1 MSKALQ
7 ACLPPRM
14 LGLAITELVL
24 IGAALTLAT
33 RLTAAG
39 SIRWPPMTAARIVLA
54 CGVVLLC
61 LHYYDLYSS
70 PIAVNP
76 REVAVRLTQVLG
88 TACVVLSVLYFADP
102 WIQLRWASVLGG
114 TLLTG
119 LLLAASRAIF
129 IRLVGSSRLAQRV
142 LFVGAGPVAAALAAE
157 MVRRPEMGLSPFGYV
172 GEADSGMG
180 TVARV
185 ADASALVDV
194 VRREHIDR
202 VLAVDQGP
210 DTLPIDLLLALR
222 HERVLVEDAAQTY
235 EAATGKVALAA
246 FRPASLYAGGA
257 SAGDSVQRAA
267 SLLFAWVL
275 VVPALPLMALI
286 AAAIRWESPGPA
298 IFRQQRVGQG
308 GCIFTL
314 FKFRTLRHNAD
325 AGGAPRPVE
334 RGDPRLT
341 RIGGL
346 LRRCRLDELPQLWNV
361 LRGEINLVG
370 PRPFAVEQERWLAAA
385 IPYYRYRWLVRPGI
399 TGWAQIQNG
408 YCASLADNAGK
419 LASDLFYIKHRSFGL
434 DLMIMFLTLKILLLG
449 RGAR

>member
-14 LGLAITELVL
+14 LGVAFTELLL

-33 RLTAAG
+33 RLTNAG
-39 SIRWPPMTAARIVLA
+39 SMWPPMTAARIVLA
-54 CGVVLLC
+54 CAVVLLC

-114 TLLTG
+114 TVLMG
-119 LLLAASRAIF
+119 LMLAASRIIF
-129 IRLVGSSRLAQRV
+129 MRLVGSPRLSQRV
-142 LFVGAGPVAAALAAE
+142 LFLGAGPVAAALAAE
-157 MVRRPEMGLSPFGYV
+157 MVQRPEMGLRPVGYV
-172 GEADSGMG
+172 GQADGSMG
-180 TVARV
+180 
-185 ADASALVDV
+185 ALPCVPDTRELVEV
-194 VRREHIDR
+194 VRRERIAR
-202 VLAVDQGP
+202 VLAVGP
-210 DTLPIDLLLALR
+210 GPETLSVHLLLALR
-222 HERVLVEDAAQTY
+222 HERILVEDAAQTY

-257 SAGDSVQRAA
+257 SASDGIQRAA
-267 SLLFAWVL
+267 SLLFAL
-275 VVPALPLMALI
+275 LLILPALPLMALV
-286 AAAIRWESPGPA
+286 AAAIHWDSPGPV
-298 IFRQQRVGQG
+298 IFRQKRVGQG
-308 GCIFTL
+308 GEVFTL

-334 RGDPRLT
+334 RGDSRLT
-341 RIGGL
+341 RIGGF
-346 LRRCRLDELPQLWNV
+346 LRRCRMDELPQLWNV

-370 PRPFAVEQERWLAAA
+370 PRPFAVEQEQWLAAS

-408 YCASLADNAGK
+408 YCASLADNAEK
-419 LASDLFYIKHRSFGL
+419 LACDLFYIKHRGFGM
-434 DLMIMFLTLKILLLG
+434 DLMILFLTLKILLLG